1 MKDVVINLSR
11 AFDHL
16 ETLEKLCG
24 TIQRR
29 VDNGMDIT
37 PEWLSSMTGLIKG
50 NSSAAKLIISDEAA
64 VANGFTRNF
73 IAQIDKGIEMAMD
86 GPRTMQV
93 QSQDGNVVRIGPSTS
108 YQTKGGDCA

>member
-1 MKDVVINLSR
+1 MKDAVINLSR

-50 NSSAAKLIISDEAA
+50 HSSAAKLIISDEAA
-64 VANGFTRNF
+64 VANGFIREF
-73 IAQIDKGIEMAMD
+73 IAQVEKGISLEM
-86 GPRTMQV
+86 GGSRKMQV
-93 QSQDGNVVRIGPSTS
+93 QGEDGNVVRIGPSKT
-108 YQTKGGDCA
+108 YQNTGGDCA